1 MSSNPPHGHHGHQ
14 GQRGEFPD
22 LRIVAQDDLLLHE
35 EEDLERVARL
45 IDRLSADGIL
55 KNPPIVAS
63 LTGSLRYM
71 LLDGANRVSALRN
84 LEVPHLL
91 VQVARYDEPE
101 LVISHWNHVVRD
113 IETKTIIEMANS
125 MPGVTVKE
133 GELGDRGDESSPD
146 YLCTIALSESKALHL
161 RGKLKLSE
169 RVGHLRELTQIY
181 YRGPGRMDRVNHA
194 DFSSVRQHYPHFGA
208 LVLFPN
214 FSKDD
219 VRRVAEAGERL
230 PSGGNADLGAAS
242 RTGLQPATRALEVA
256 FAAARKTPLA
266 PRGHQRESQREEG
279 PVLSGADFRFRR
291 LTQVRD

>member
-1 MSSNPPHGHHGHQ
+1 MKMSSNRAHGHHSQ
-14 GQRGEFPD
+14 GGEFPD

-35 EEDLERVARL
+35 EEDFERVARL
-45 IDRLSADGIL
+45 IDRLAADGVL

-63 LTGSLRYM
+63 LAGSHRYM

-91 VQVARYDEPE
+91 VQVESYDEPE

-113 IETKTIIEMANS
+113 IETKTIMEMANS

-161 RGKLKLSE
+161 RGELELSE
-169 RVGHLRELTQIY
+169 RVDHLRELTQIY

-194 DFSSVRQHYPHFGA
+194 DFPSVRQHYPHFGA

-219 VRRVAEAGERL
+219 VRRIAEAGERL
-230 PSGGNADLGAAS
+230 PSGVTRILVPRRVLGFN
-242 RTGLQPATRALEVA
+242 LQLALL
-256 FAAARKTPLA
+256 KSHLPLQEKRHWLQEA
-266 PRGHQRESQREEG
+266 INEKVSEKK
-279 PVLSGADFRFRR
+279 
-291 LTQVRD
+291 VRYYQEPTFVFDD

>member
-1 MSSNPPHGHHGHQ
+1 M
-14 GQRGEFPD
+14 
-22 LRIVAQDDLLLHE
+22 AQDDLLLHE

-45 IDRLSADGIL
+45 IDRLSADGVL

-63 LTGSLRYM
+63 LAGSHRYM

-91 VQVARYDEPE
+91 VQVEPYDESE

-113 IETKTIIEMANS
+113 IEAKTIMEMAHS

-161 RGKLKLSE
+161 RGKLELSE

-181 YRGPGRMDRVNHA
+181 YHGPGRMDRVNHT
-194 DFSSVRQHYPHFGA
+194 DFPSVRQHYPHFGA

-230 PSGGNADLGAAS
+230 PSGVTRILVPRRVLGFN
-242 RTGLQPATRALEVA
+242 LQLALL
-256 FAAARKTPLA
+256 KSHLPLQEKRHWLQEA
-266 PRGHQRESQREEG
+266 INEKVSEEK
-279 PVLSGADFRFRR
+279 
-291 LTQVRD
+291 VRYYQEPTFVFDD